1 MLFWCSWECCLV
13 CVFEEELQACPCSGY
28 TEKCTHPFCLHSIG
42 YMAYL
47 ASRETLGAPGPR
59 RRKERTLRG
68 AGTQPQLENRKASKL
83 FLTWLSSTFLI
94 ITCSLKCEYEMNSTF
109 FFFTITSHYI
119 FYHYIW
125 EFSTSQTTKWLNTKM
140 TENKNNR
147 LFFKSIFRKENFEGM
162 LKYRK
167 QYNKSLC
174 TYC

>member
-1 MLFWCSWECCLV
+1 MFLRVLPRLCVWRRVAGVSVLRLYGEVHTPFLPPFHWLHGIPGFTGDSGCSR
-13 CVFEEELQACPCSGY
+13 P
-28 TEKCTHPFCLHSIG
+28 KK
-42 YMAYL
+42 
-47 ASRETLGAPGPR
+47 
-59 RRKERTLRG
+59 KERKDFEGCWHSATTWEQKG
-68 AGTQPQLENRKASKL
+68 EQTISNMTQLNIFNHHMFSKM
-83 FLTWLSSTFLI
+83 WI
-94 ITCSLKCEYEMNSTF
+94 WDEQYF

-167 QYNKSLC
+167 QYNKFLC